1 MNVNKIRALYNRLI
15 KRACAT
21 SIESQ
26 KHKNLFLYDKK
37 NKVILDWS
45 HKCGCTVTTKMFFSA
60 MGLLDDVQKFRS
72 GGIHTYR
79 TKKFRY
85 DHPVTTKDVLNPENF
100 LFKVVRN
107 PYTRIVSSYID
118 ACAKHNE
125 NKRNDYLAVTGIK
138 NYQELTFNQFVNA
151 LASIDLAHQAN
162 PHQLVQIKNYERKGL
177 RQPYI
182 CKLENLNEDIKNVN
196 KYCNSHF
203 SIDGLSS
210 AHHAKKS
217 GKLTELC
224 TNKPFSEFAG
234 IVPEY
239 KYFYDRETFD
249 KVTALYDE
257 DIKQYHYK
265 FLWPEILDL

>member
-1 MNVNKIRALYNRLI
+1 VSKIKALYTRLI
-15 KRACAT
+15 KRVYTT

-45 HKCGCTVTTKMFFSA
+45 HKCGCTVTTRMFFDA
-60 MGLLDDVQKFRS
+60 MGLLGDVKKFRS

-85 DHPVTTKDVLNPENF
+85 DHPVTTRDILSSENF

-107 PYTRIVSSYID
+107 PYTRVVSSYID

-125 NKRNDYLAVTGIK
+125 NKKNDYLAVTGVK
-138 NYQELTFNQFVNA
+138 DYQKLTFKQFINA
-151 LASIDLAHQAN
+151 LAKIDLTRQAN
-162 PHQLVQIKNYERKGL
+162 PHQLAQVKNYERKGL
-177 RQPYI
+177 RQPFI
-182 CKLENLNEDIKNVN
+182 CKLETLSEDIKIVN
-196 KYCNSHF
+196 KHCNSCF

-217 GKLTELC
+217 AALTNFC
-224 TNKPFSEFAG
+224 ANKPFDEFQG
-234 IVPEY
+234 IFPEY

-249 KVTALYDE
+249 KGSSPKVAVNF
-257 DIKQYHYK
+257 HSS
-265 FLWPEILDL
+265 P